1 MTDTAE
7 RFPKGTPGAY
17 FDVVVDELV
26 WGALTQLVGDGA
38 LSALRLLA
46 GDGDGPEPEALAAM
60 VDRGKAI
67 SSPEHLRLLLEVL
80 PSHKLEELASRLGV
94 SPPDPQTLA
103 IAGSEDAATSIT
115 AGFFGFTL
123 DTAAQ
128 PAVPPKVTDARAA
141 YGLFEHQRAA
151 CLAAV
156 EKLEGSLDPQPAT
169 LLHMPTGSGK
179 TRTASHVVSRH
190 LLSRP
195 RGVVV
200 WYAHTKELLEQAA
213 EELVRAWSTLG
224 DRDIPVVR
232 LWGSIPAMGEITDGI
247 VVAGIQKMWALQQR
261 DPAQFATL
269 ANQCTLAVV
278 DEAHISLAPTYRSV
292 IDMTRRQPGTGM
304 LGLTATP
311 GRTWNDPEKDADL
324 AAMYGGHKITLDVV
338 GYDNPVEY
346 LMDEGFLAR
355 PTFEMLDLEG
365 QPYTVPTGPPNSINE
380 ADENTEREAEV
391 ASSAPYLA
399 CVVRAV
405 ERLAA
410 DGHHRVI
417 VFAASVAHAE
427 TVASLLRVRGIGA
440 DAVTGETPKGRREGA
455 ISRFKQSGGTRA
467 LVNFGVLTT
476 GFDAPATSAAVIA
489 RPTRSLVLY
498 SQMVGRSIRGTR
510 AGGNDTAR
518 ILTVVD
524 PDLPGFGS
532 VAAAFTNWED
542 VW

>member
-1 MTDTAE
+1 MTSTAE
-7 RFPKGTPGAY
+7 RFPKGIPGAY
-17 FDVVVDELV
+17 FDDVVDELDP
-26 WGALTQLVGDGA
+26 GALTQLVGDGA

-46 GDGDGPEPEALAAM
+46 CDGDGPKPEALAAM
-60 VDRGKAI
+60 VDRSKAI
-67 SSPEHLRLLLEVL
+67 SSPEHLQLLLEVL
-80 PSHKLEELASRLGV
+80 PSHKLEELASRLGA
-94 SPPDPQTLA
+94 SPTDPQTLA

-128 PAVPPKVTDARAA
+128 PAKPPQVTDARAA

-151 CLAAV
+151 CHAAV
-156 EKLEGSLDPQPAT
+156 KKLEGSRDPQPAA

-190 LLSRP
+190 LLSRT

-200 WYAHTKELLEQAA
+200 WYGHTKELLEQAA
-213 EELVRAWSTLG
+213 DELTRAWSTLG

-232 LWGSIPAMGEITDGI
+232 LWGDTPTIGEITDGI
-247 VVAGIQKMWALQQR
+247 VVAGIQKMWALHQS
-261 DPAQFATL
+261 DPDQFSRIAEH
-269 ANQCTLAVV
+269 CTLTVV
-278 DEAHISLAPTYRSV
+278 DEAHIGLAPTYRSV
-292 IDMTRRQPGTGM
+292 MDMTRRKPDVGM

-311 GRTWNDPEKDADL
+311 GRTWNDPEKDAGL
-324 AAMYGGHKITLDVV
+324 AAMYGGNKITLDVV

-355 PTFEMLDLEG
+355 PTFEVLDLDANA
-365 QPYTVPTGPPNSINE
+365 YTVSAVPAVDIGG
-380 ADENTEREAEV
+380 ADDDTSAEEER

-399 CVVRAV
+399 GVVRAV

-417 VFAASVAHAE
+417 VFAASVAHAV

-455 ISRFKQSGGTRA
+455 ISRFKQSGGARA